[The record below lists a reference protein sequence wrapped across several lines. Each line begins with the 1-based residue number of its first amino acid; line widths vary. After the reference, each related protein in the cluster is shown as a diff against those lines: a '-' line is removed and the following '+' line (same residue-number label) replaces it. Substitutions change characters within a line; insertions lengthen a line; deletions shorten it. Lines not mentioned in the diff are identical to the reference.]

1 MRVILS
7 EPDPPLPDSERV
19 RMARAER
26 RGAALA
32 AAYAAA
38 IDRFAELAGLG
49 LPNVIG
55 VECQKAAT
63 RAWEDVMRTTRE
75 VERG

>member
-1 MRVILS
+1 MSVVMEVAALNM
-7 EPDPPLPDSERV
+7 ERV
-19 RMARAER
+19 PMTRKER
-26 RGAALA
+26 IATAMA
-32 AAYAAA
+32 AAYAAGL
-38 IDRFAELAGLG
+38 DQFAELAGLG
-49 LPNVIG
+49 MPNVIG